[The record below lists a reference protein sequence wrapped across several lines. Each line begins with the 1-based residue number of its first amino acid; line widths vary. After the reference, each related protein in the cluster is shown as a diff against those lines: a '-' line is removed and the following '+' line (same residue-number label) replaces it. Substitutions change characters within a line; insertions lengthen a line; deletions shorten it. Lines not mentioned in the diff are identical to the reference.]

1 MKKAAKIIIIGLLLL
16 ASIAFFVVYISTHDV
31 AVINAKGMI
40 GKKERDLIITASIL
54 MSLIVIPVF
63 IITWVFAL
71 KYRESNEKSKRDLD
85 LEHNNI
91 AEVCWWGVPFL
102 IIIILAV
109 LAWQSSHELDPFK
122 PIVSEKKPVRI
133 QAIAL
138 QWKWLFVYPDHGIA
152 TINFIQFPEK
162 TPIEFEITADAPMN
176 SFWIPQLGGQIY
188 AMPAM
193 RSKLYLIADESGSYR
208 GVSSNLSGTGFAGM
222 RFTAKAS
229 DEGAFSGWVQSV
241 KQSSKNLSY
250 SDYAELV
257 NPTEYVPVSYYSSV
271 QADLFGHI
279 LKKYDPQ

>member
-229 DEGAFSGWVQSV
+229 DEGAFSGWVQSD